1 MKLAILLLSA
11 ICIRAAAQIQALPI
25 QRPGFPTQAQSTGN
39 ASLEGTVLDAM
50 TREPVKK
57 ASVLLLGTFGLDAVT
72 DASGHFA
79 FRQLPA
85 GRWGVQANSERY
97 PPTQDALDNER
108 QVWFSLAADEQK
120 QDVMVLLT
128 PGASV
133 RGRIV
138 DEDGNPMSGC
148 NVLAMHFVETG
159 VGRTPQQAGNSQS
172 NDKGEY
178 RISNVP
184 RGKYY
189 IQAHCFKTIPLPHPF
204 VRRGSTVDLPSL
216 TYAAVFYPNS
226 PDPASAAKV
235 QAASGADVSGID
247 FRMTPAR
254 GITVRG
260 HAGPATDRNIAI
272 TLQSKDPSEQ
282 NWGMHGA
289 RFNAG
294 TGEFQ
299 VQNVLPG
306 SYELVAISNDEGRF
320 YFAKVPVEVGSEPLE
335 PIDLTLA
342 PAPSVSGSISIEGD
356 RPQASVHL
364 GLNPVDPRPMRG
376 AQPQA
381 EVQPDGTFT
390 LNSVMPGHWRLNVGL
405 PGIYLKSVKQG
416 DQDVTPWDIET
427 GSSPVQLKVV
437 LGTKFAQIEASLS
450 GAQPADSASISGFLW
465 TENGDPQ
472 YQQNIGLTPQTPAK
486 VSVPP
491 GKYHV
496 CAVAVAQPW
505 MLMQNHALRK
515 ALESHCET
523 VEASEGETAR
533 VQIPVIPAADLKQ
546 LLDKIEE

>member
-1 MKLAILLLSA
+1 MKLAILLLSLM
-11 ICIRAAAQIQALPI
+11 CIRAAAQIQSFPI
-25 QRPGFPTQAQSTGN
+25 HGPGVPPQSQAAGN
-39 ASLEGTVLDAM
+39 ASIEGTVLDAM

-57 ASVLLLGTFGLDAVT
+57 ASVVLLSPHGLTAVT

-85 GRWGVQANSERY
+85 GAYSVLASSDRY
-97 PPTQDALDNER
+97 PPTQNDFENE
-108 QVWFSLAADEQK
+108 QPASFSLAADEQK
-120 QDVMVLLT
+120 QDMTVLLT

-148 NVLAMHFVETG
+148 GVTATQFRDTG
-159 VGRTPQQAGNSQS
+159 MGRNLQQFGNSQS

-189 IQAHCFKTIPLPHPF
+189 IQARCSKTIPLPHPF
-204 VRRGSTVDLPSL
+204 VRRGSAFDLPSL
-216 TYAAVFYPNS
+216 TYAPVFYPNA
-226 PDPASAAKV
+226 PNPASAAKV
-235 QAASGADVSGID
+235 QAAPGADLSGID

-254 GITVRG
+254 GVTIRG
-260 HAGPATDRNIAI
+260 HAGPATDRNIAVM
-272 TLQSKDPSEQ
+272 LQSKDPSEQ
-282 NWGMHGA
+282 NLGMHGA

-306 SYELVAISNDEGRF
+306 SYELFATASDEDRF

-342 PAPSVSGSISIEGD
+342 LAPAISGSVSIEGD
-356 RPQASVHL
+356 RPQSGVHL
-364 GLNPVDPRPMRG
+364 GFYPSDPRGMRG
-376 AQPQA
+376 PAPQA

-390 LNSVMPGHWRLNVGL
+390 FNSVMPGHWRLNVGV
-405 PGIYLKSVKQG
+405 PGIYLKSVKLG
-416 DQDVTPWDIET
+416 DRDISPWDIET
-427 GSSPVQLKVV
+427 GSAPVQMKVV

-450 GAQPADSASISGFLW
+450 TAQPSGAASISGFLW
-465 TENGDPQ
+465 TDNGDPQ
-472 YQQNIGLTPQTPAK
+472 FQQNIGFAPQSSAK
-486 VSVPP
+486 MSVPP

-496 CAVAVAQPW
+496 CAVALAQPW

-523 VEASEGETAR
+523 VEASEDAPAR
-533 VQIPVIPAADLKQ
+533 VQLSLIPAADIKQ
-546 LLDKIEE
+546 LLEKIDE